1 MKIHYKPTDK
11 KDFIVEIIKN
21 FLLGEESRVIIKKHR
36 TIKGKPAKNGAR
48 NQ

>member
-1 MKIHYKPTDK
+1 MKTHHKIMDR

-36 TIKGKPAKNGAR
+36 TFKGKPAKNGAR